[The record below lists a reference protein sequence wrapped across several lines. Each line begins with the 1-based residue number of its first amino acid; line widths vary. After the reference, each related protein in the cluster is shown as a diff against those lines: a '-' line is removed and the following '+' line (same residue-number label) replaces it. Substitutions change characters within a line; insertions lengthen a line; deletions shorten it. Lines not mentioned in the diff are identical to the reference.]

1 MKLYAQTARFYDAV
15 MGDRTDM
22 AAYVRHLIVHN
33 KPDAKTLLE
42 LACGTGA
49 LLKLLA
55 RFYTVVG
62 LDVSPEMLS
71 LARKKLPRASFF
83 RQDMVS
89 FHLGRKFDVIICVF
103 DSINHVLRFAG
114 WEKVFRRVALHLHEE
129 GLFVFD
135 INTVAKLQ
143 RRIRTPA
150 LMHAFGRNSLI
161 MEVTDERRGIAN
173 WNIKV
178 FEYQGRNRGR
188 LFEENI
194 KEAAFPVETIK
205 RALRK
210 HFAQIQVLD
219 PLNPRPSVKSDRL
232 YFVCKR

>member
-42 LACGTGA
+42 VACGTGA

-55 RFYTVVG
+55 RFYAVVG
-62 LDVSPEMLS
+62 LDVSPQMLS
-71 LARKKLPRASFF
+71 LARKKLPHASFF

-143 RRIRTPA
+143 RRIRTPS
-150 LMHAFGRNSLI
+150 LVHAFGSNTLI
-161 MEVTDERRGIAN
+161 MDVTDEGRGIAN

-178 FEYQGRNRGR
+178 FEYKGRNRDR

-194 KEAAFPVETIK
+194 KEAAFPVDTIK

-210 HFAQIQVLD
+210 HFAEIRVID
-219 PLNPRPSVKSDRL
+219 PLNPRPSTKSDRL